1 MRVKIPEFATQKELF
16 AYLIANKESIIQ
28 EKKSLVIK
36 SDVMSA
42 GPITDAED
50 GIQVKAMGND
60 TFAVK
65 EGSLIVDVIANL
77 SNYCDS
83 YMDVMLPDSWAKSI
97 KEKGANIP
105 FLHDHRWDVM
115 AKIAKTLAVY
125 AMDVP
130 TKDLGIKSDVKSA
143 QALIFKGE
151 LREDIN
157 EKMYNFYRNGMVN
170 QHSIGLQ
177 YVQIELAIND
187 PDEKDAYKVWNKY
200 FSGIINKEY
209 VEKKGYFWAVKE
221 AKIYE
226 NSAVLYGANEMTP
239 TLSTEEKSLEASE
252 PVTTTPKSEE
262 PTNTIGWKHLQNYLE

>member
-1 MRVKIPEFATQKELF
+1 MRVKIPEFKSQKELF
-16 AYLIANKESIIQ
+16 AYLIANKDEIIRD
-28 EKKSLVIK
+28 KKSLVIK
-36 SDVMSA
+36 SDTMSA
-42 GPITDAED
+42 GPITHDNE
-50 GIQVKAMGND
+50 GMQVKAMGND
-60 TFAVK
+60 GFQVK

-77 SNYCDS
+77 SNFCDS

-105 FLHDHRWDVM
+105 FLHDHKWDVM

-125 AMDVP
+125 AMNV
-130 TKDLGIKSDVKSA
+130 TMKELGIKSDVKEA

-151 LREDIN
+151 LRPDIN
-157 EKMYNFYRNGMVN
+157 DKMYNFYRNGMVN

-177 YVQIELAIND
+177 YMQIELAIND
-187 PDEKDAYKVWNKY
+187 PDEKEAYKVWNKY
-200 FSGIINKEY
+200 FSGIINKDY

-239 TLSTEEKSLEASE
+239 TLSTEEKSLEEGPEKSTHKENE
-252 PVTTTPKSEE
+252 PNKL
-262 PTNTIGWKHLQNYLE
+262 GWEHLKNVKM